1 MPFHSLHPLTDYLLF
16 KPWRRMIVLC
26 IKQLSRNETAVD
38 ITLLLK
44 YEVGYYRQEV
54 RRRKQEEGIVC
65 MTAYK

>member
-1 MPFHSLHPLTDYLLF
+1 
-16 KPWRRMIVLC
+16 MIVLC